1 MCRGRTRDR
10 LDSRTGGTDMIHV
23 ERSGQLGLIRI
34 DRPERMNC
42 FDYPTLVELQE
53 LVDAVKA
60 DESVRV
66 VVFTGT
72 GKAFSAGAD
81 LKERVTLNETEVRR
95 NVLAIREVFASIAAL
110 PQPTIAAV
118 NGHALGGGFEW
129 MLACDFR
136 IIVDGALVGLT
147 ETSFGIIPGAGG
159 TQRLPRLIGE
169 TRAKELIFTAKK
181 IDAATAERYG
191 LVSQVVATRDELLPA
206 CFELAA
212 AMLRNGPIAIRQ
224 AKQAI
229 DGGMDVSLADG
240 LRLETEAYEAVIPTE
255 DRLEALRAFAEKRT
269 PQFQGK

>member
-1 MCRGRTRDR
+1 
-10 LDSRTGGTDMIHV
+10 MIHF
-23 ERSGQLGLIRI
+23 ERSGQLALIRI

-181 IDAATAERYG
+181 IDAETAERYG

-269 PQFQGK
+269 PQFQGR

>member
-1 MCRGRTRDR
+1 
-10 LDSRTGGTDMIHV
+10 MIHV
-23 ERSGQLGLIRI
+23 ERSGQLALIRI

-53 LVDAVKA
+53 LVDAVKT

-181 IDAATAERYG
+181 IDAETAERYG

>member
-1 MCRGRTRDR
+1 MIHLER
-10 LDSRTGGTDMIHV
+10 LDHV
-23 ERSGQLGLIRI
+23 AVIRV
-34 DRPERMNC
+34 DRPERLNC
-42 FDYPTLVELQE
+42 FDYPTLVELKE
-53 LVDAVKA
+53 LVATVRREPDI
-60 DESVRV
+60 RV
-66 VVFTGT
+66 VLFTGT

-95 NVLAIREVFASIAAL
+95 NVEMIRDVFADIARL

-136 IIVDGALVGLT
+136 IIVNGALVGLT

-169 TRAKELIFTAKK
+169 TRAKEMIFTAKK
-181 IDAATAERYG
+181 IDAETAERYG
-191 LVSQVVATRDELLPA
+191 IVSRVVPTVEELMEVCLAFADE
-206 CFELAA
+206 
-212 AMLRNGPIAIRQ
+212 MLRNGPIAIRQ

-229 DGGMDVSLADG
+229 DQG
-240 LRLETEAYEAVIPTE
+240 LDHMLSEGLKLETAAYETVIPTE

>member
-1 MCRGRTRDR
+1 
-10 LDSRTGGTDMIHV
+10 MIHF
-23 ERSGQLGLIRI
+23 EQMDQIGLIRL

-42 FDYPTLVELQE
+42 LDYPTLMELQQ
-53 LVDAVKA
+53 LVDTVRQ
-60 DESVRV
+60 DRTIRV
-66 VVFTGT
+66 VIFTGT

-81 LKERVTLNETEVRR
+81 LKERTTLTEREVRR
-95 NVLAIREVFASIAAL
+95 NVEAIRDVFTNIADL

-136 IIVDGALVGLT
+136 IIVEGALVGLT

-181 IDAATAERYG
+181 IDATTAERYG
-191 LVSQVVATRDELLPA
+191 IVSRVVPTVEELMPV
-206 CFELAA
+206 CLAFA
-212 AMLRNGPIAIRQ
+212 GEMLRNGPVAIRQ

-229 DGGMDVSLADG
+229 DQG
-240 LRLETEAYEAVIPTE
+240 LDHPLSEGLKIETAAYEAVIPTE
-255 DRLEALRAFAEKRT
+255 DRMEALRAFAEKRT

>member
-1 MCRGRTRDR
+1 
-10 LDSRTGGTDMIHV
+10 MIHF
-23 ERSGQLGLIRI
+23 ERSGQLALIRI

-53 LVDAVKA
+53 LVDAVKT

-181 IDAATAERYG
+181 IDAETAERYG
-191 LVSQVVATRDELLPA
+191 LVSQVVATKDALLPA

-229 DGGMDVSLADG
+229 DVGMDVSLADG

-269 PQFQGK
+269 PQFQGR

>member
-1 MCRGRTRDR
+1 
-10 LDSRTGGTDMIHV
+10 MIHL
-23 ERSGQLGLIRI
+23 ERVGYVAIIRI

-42 FDYPTLVELQE
+42 FDYPTLVELQQ
-53 LVDAVKA
+53 LVTT
-60 DESVRV
+60 VRHDPTIRV
-66 VVFTGT
+66 AVFTGT

-81 LKERVTLNETEVRR
+81 LKERMTLNETEVRR
-95 NVLAIREVFASIAAL
+95 NVEAIRDVFTDIARL

-136 IIVDGALVGLT
+136 VIVKGALVGLT

-181 IDAATAERYG
+181 IDAETAEQYG
-191 LVSQVVATRDELLPA
+191 IVSRVVSTGEELMEVCLAFADE
-206 CFELAA
+206 
-212 AMLRNGPIAIRQ
+212 MLQNGPVAIRQ
-224 AKQAI
+224 AKMAI
-229 DGGMDVSLADG
+229 DQGLDHTLAQG
-240 LRLETEAYEAVIPTE
+240 LEIETTAYEVVIPTE

>member
-1 MCRGRTRDR
+1 MIHLER
-10 LDSRTGGTDMIHV
+10 LDHV
-23 ERSGQLGLIRI
+23 AVIRI

-42 FDYPTLVELQE
+42 FDYPTLVELQQ
-53 LVDAVKA
+53 LVTTVRHDPMI
-60 DESVRV
+60 RV
-66 VVFTGT
+66 VLFTGT

-81 LKERVTLNETEVRR
+81 LKERTTLDEAQVRR
-95 NVLAIREVFASIAAL
+95 NVAAIRDVFTDIANL

-136 IIVDGALVGLT
+136 IIVKGALIGLT

-181 IDAATAERYG
+181 IDAETAERYG
-191 LVSQVVATRDELLPA
+191 IVSRVVSTVEELMEV
-206 CFELAA
+206 CLAFA
-212 AMLRNGPIAIRQ
+212 EEMLRNGPIAIRQ

-229 DGGMDVSLADG
+229 DQGLNHSLSEG
-240 LRLETEAYEAVIPTE
+240 LEIETAAYETVIPTE
-255 DRLEALRAFAEKRT
+255 DRMEALRAFAEKRT

>member
-1 MCRGRTRDR
+1 MIHLER
-10 LDSRTGGTDMIHV
+10 LDHIAI
-23 ERSGQLGLIRI
+23 IRI
-34 DRPERMNC
+34 DRPERLNC
-42 FDYPTLVELQE
+42 FDYPTLVELKE
-53 LVDAVKA
+53 LVATVRREPDI
-60 DESVRV
+60 RV
-66 VVFTGT
+66 VLFTGT

-95 NVLAIREVFASIAAL
+95 NVEMIRDVFEDIARL

-136 IIVDGALVGLT
+136 MIVDGALVGLT

-181 IDAATAERYG
+181 IDAKTAEQYG
-191 LVSQVVATRDELLPA
+191 IVSRVVPTVEELMEVCLAFADE
-206 CFELAA
+206 
-212 AMLRNGPIAIRQ
+212 MLRNGPIAIRQ

-229 DGGMDVSLADG
+229 DRG
-240 LRLETEAYEAVIPTE
+240 LDQTLSEGLKLETAAYETVIPTE
-255 DRLEALRAFAEKRT
+255 DRLEALRAFAEKRR

>member
-1 MCRGRTRDR
+1 
-10 LDSRTGGTDMIHV
+10 MIHV
-23 ERSGQLGLIRI
+23 ERSGQLALIRI

-95 NVLAIREVFASIAAL
+95 NVLAIREVFSSIAAL

-181 IDAATAERYG
+181 IDAETAERYG

-206 CFELAA
+206 CSELAA

-269 PQFQGK
+269 PQFQGR

>member
-1 MCRGRTRDR
+1 MIHLER
-10 LDSRTGGTDMIHV
+10 LDHV
-23 ERSGQLGLIRI
+23 AVIRI

-42 FDYPTLVELQE
+42 FDYPTLVELQQ
-53 LVDAVKA
+53 LVTTVRHDPTI
-60 DESVRV
+60 RV
-66 VVFTGT
+66 VLFTGT

-81 LKERVTLNETEVRR
+81 LKERMTLNETEVRR
-95 NVLAIREVFASIAAL
+95 NVEAIRDVFTDIANL

-136 IIVDGALVGLT
+136 IIVKGALVGLT

-181 IDAATAERYG
+181 IDAETAERYG
-191 LVSQVVATRDELLPA
+191 IVSRVVSTVEELMEV
-206 CFELAA
+206 CLAFA
-212 AMLRNGPIAIRQ
+212 NEMLKNGPVAIRQ

-229 DGGMDVSLADG
+229 DQGRDGSLAEG
-240 LRLETEAYEAVIPTE
+240 LVLETAAYEVVIPTE
-255 DRLEALRAFAEKRT
+255 DRLEALQAFAEKRT

>member
-1 MCRGRTRDR
+1 
-10 LDSRTGGTDMIHV
+10 MIHF
-23 ERSGQLGLIRI
+23 ERMDQIGLIRL

-42 FDYPTLVELQE
+42 LDYPTLVELQQ
-53 LVDAVKA
+53 LVETVRQDATI
-60 DESVRV
+60 RV
-66 VVFTGT
+66 VIFTGT

-81 LKERVTLNETEVRR
+81 LKERTTLTEREVRR
-95 NVLAIREVFASIAAL
+95 NVEAIRDVFTNIADL

-136 IIVDGALVGLT
+136 IIVEGALVGLT

-181 IDAATAERYG
+181 IDATTAERYG
-191 LVSQVVATRDELLPA
+191 IVSRVVPTVEELMPV
-206 CFELAA
+206 CLAFA
-212 AMLRNGPIAIRQ
+212 GEMLRNGPVAIRQ

-229 DGGMDVSLADG
+229 DQG
-240 LRLETEAYEAVIPTE
+240 LDHPLSEGLKIETAAYEVVIPTE
-255 DRLEALRAFAEKRT
+255 DRMEALRAFAEKRT

>member
-1 MCRGRTRDR
+1 
-10 LDSRTGGTDMIHV
+10 MIHF

-53 LVDAVKA
+53 LVDAVKT

-181 IDAATAERYG
+181 IDAETAERYG

>member
-1 MCRGRTRDR
+1 MIHLER
-10 LDSRTGGTDMIHV
+10 LDHV
-23 ERSGQLGLIRI
+23 AVIRI
-34 DRPERMNC
+34 DRSERMNC
-42 FDYPTLVELQE
+42 FDYPTLVELQQ
-53 LVDAVKA
+53 LVTKVRHDPMI
-60 DESVRV
+60 RV
-66 VVFTGT
+66 VLFTGT

-81 LKERVTLNETEVRR
+81 LKERTTLDEAQVRR
-95 NVLAIREVFASIAAL
+95 NVAAIRDVFTDIANL

-136 IIVDGALVGLT
+136 IIVKGALIGLT

-181 IDAATAERYG
+181 IDAETAERYG
-191 LVSQVVATRDELLPA
+191 IVSRVVSTVEELMEV
-206 CFELAA
+206 CLAFA
-212 AMLRNGPIAIRQ
+212 EEMLRNGPIAIRQ

-229 DGGMDVSLADG
+229 DQGLNHSLSEG
-240 LRLETEAYEAVIPTE
+240 LEIETAAYETVIPTE
-255 DRLEALRAFAEKRT
+255 DRMEALRAFAEKRT

>member
-1 MCRGRTRDR
+1 
-10 LDSRTGGTDMIHV
+10 MIHF
-23 ERSGQLGLIRI
+23 ERMDQIGLIRL

-42 FDYPTLVELQE
+42 LDYPTLVELQQ
-53 LVDAVKA
+53 LVETVRQDATI
-60 DESVRV
+60 RV
-66 VVFTGT
+66 VIFTGT

-81 LKERVTLNETEVRR
+81 LKERMTLTEREVRR
-95 NVLAIREVFASIAAL
+95 NVEAIRDVFTNIANL

-136 IIVDGALVGLT
+136 IIVEGALVGLT

-181 IDAATAERYG
+181 IDATTAERYG
-191 LVSQVVATRDELLPA
+191 IVSRVVPTVEELMPV
-206 CFELAA
+206 CLAFA
-212 AMLRNGPIAIRQ
+212 GEMLRNGPVAIRQ

-229 DGGMDVSLADG
+229 DQG
-240 LRLETEAYEAVIPTE
+240 LDHPLSEGLKIETAAYEVVIPTE
-255 DRLEALRAFAEKRT
+255 DRMEALRAFAEKRT

>member
-1 MCRGRTRDR
+1 MIHLER
-10 LDSRTGGTDMIHV
+10 LDHV
-23 ERSGQLGLIRI
+23 AVIRI

-42 FDYPTLVELQE
+42 FDYPTLVELQQ
-53 LVDAVKA
+53 LVTTIRHDPMI
-60 DESVRV
+60 RV
-66 VVFTGT
+66 VLFTGT

-81 LKERVTLNETEVRR
+81 LKERTTLDEAQVRR
-95 NVLAIREVFASIAAL
+95 NVAAIRDVFTDIANL

-136 IIVDGALVGLT
+136 IIVKGALIGLT

-181 IDAATAERYG
+181 IDAETAERYG
-191 LVSQVVATRDELLPA
+191 IVSRVVSTVEELMEV
-206 CFELAA
+206 CLAFA
-212 AMLRNGPIAIRQ
+212 EEMLRNGPIAIRQ

-229 DGGMDVSLADG
+229 DQGLNHSLSEG
-240 LRLETEAYEAVIPTE
+240 LEIETAAYETVIPTE
-255 DRLEALRAFAEKRT
+255 DRMEALRAFAEKRT

>member
-1 MCRGRTRDR
+1 
-10 LDSRTGGTDMIHV
+10 MIHV
-23 ERSGQLGLIRI
+23 ERSGQLALIRI

-81 LKERVTLNETEVRR
+81 LKERVTLNEAEVRR

-181 IDAATAERYG
+181 IDAETAERYG

>member
-1 MCRGRTRDR
+1 MIHLER
-10 LDSRTGGTDMIHV
+10 LDHV
-23 ERSGQLGLIRI
+23 AVIRI

-42 FDYPTLVELQE
+42 FDYPTLVELQQ
-53 LVDAVKA
+53 LVTTIRHDPMI
-60 DESVRV
+60 RV
-66 VVFTGT
+66 VLFTGT

-81 LKERVTLNETEVRR
+81 LKERTTLDDAQVRR
-95 NVLAIREVFASIAAL
+95 NVAAIRDVFTDIANL

-136 IIVDGALVGLT
+136 IIVKGALIGLT

-181 IDAATAERYG
+181 IDAETAERYG
-191 LVSQVVATRDELLPA
+191 IVSRVVSTVEELMEV
-206 CFELAA
+206 CLAFA
-212 AMLRNGPIAIRQ
+212 EEMLRNGPIAIRQ

-229 DGGMDVSLADG
+229 DQGLNHSLSEG
-240 LRLETEAYEAVIPTE
+240 LEIETAAYETVIPTE
-255 DRLEALRAFAEKRT
+255 DRMEALRAFAEKRT

>member
-1 MCRGRTRDR
+1 
-10 LDSRTGGTDMIHV
+10 MIHF
-23 ERSGQLGLIRI
+23 ERMDQIGLIRL

-42 FDYPTLVELQE
+42 LDYPTLVELQQ
-53 LVDAVKA
+53 LVGTVRQDATI
-60 DESVRV
+60 RV
-66 VVFTGT
+66 VIFTGT

-81 LKERVTLNETEVRR
+81 LKERTTLTEHEVRR
-95 NVLAIREVFASIAAL
+95 NVEAIRDVFTSIADL

-136 IIVDGALVGLT
+136 IIVEGALVGLT

-181 IDAATAERYG
+181 IDATTAERYG
-191 LVSQVVATRDELLPA
+191 IVSRVVPTVEELMPV
-206 CFELAA
+206 CLAFA
-212 AMLRNGPIAIRQ
+212 GEMLRNGPVAIRQ

-229 DGGMDVSLADG
+229 DQG
-240 LRLETEAYEAVIPTE
+240 LDHPLSEGLKIETAAYEVVIPTE
-255 DRLEALRAFAEKRT
+255 DRMEALRAFAEKRT

>member
-1 MCRGRTRDR
+1 
-10 LDSRTGGTDMIHV
+10 MIHF
-23 ERSGQLGLIRI
+23 EQMDQIGLIRL

-42 FDYPTLVELQE
+42 LDYPTLVELQQ
-53 LVDAVKA
+53 LVDTVRQ
-60 DESVRV
+60 DTTIRV
-66 VVFTGT
+66 VIFTGT

-81 LKERVTLNETEVRR
+81 LKERTTLTEREVRR
-95 NVLAIREVFASIAAL
+95 NVEAIRDVFTNIADL

-136 IIVDGALVGLT
+136 IIVEGALVGLT

-181 IDAATAERYG
+181 IDATTAERYG
-191 LVSQVVATRDELLPA
+191 IVSRVVPTVEELMPVCLTFA
-206 CFELAA
+206 GE
-212 AMLRNGPIAIRQ
+212 MLRNGPVAIRQ

-229 DGGMDVSLADG
+229 DQG
-240 LRLETEAYEAVIPTE
+240 LDHPLSEGLKIETAAYEVVIPTE
-255 DRLEALRAFAEKRT
+255 DRMEALRAFAEKRT

>member
-1 MCRGRTRDR
+1 MIHLER
-10 LDSRTGGTDMIHV
+10 LDHV
-23 ERSGQLGLIRI
+23 AVIRV
-34 DRPERMNC
+34 DRPERLNC
-42 FDYPTLVELQE
+42 FDYPTLVELKE
-53 LVDAVKA
+53 LVATVRREPDI
-60 DESVRV
+60 RV
-66 VVFTGT
+66 VLFTGT

-95 NVLAIREVFASIAAL
+95 NVEMIRDVFADIARL

-136 IIVDGALVGLT
+136 IIVNGALVGLT

-169 TRAKELIFTAKK
+169 TRAKEMIFTAKK
-181 IDAATAERYG
+181 IDAKTAEQYG
-191 LVSQVVATRDELLPA
+191 IVSRVVPTVEELMEVCLAFADE
-206 CFELAA
+206 
-212 AMLRNGPIAIRQ
+212 MLRNGPIAIRQ
-224 AKQAI
+224 AKMAI
-229 DGGMDVSLADG
+229 DQGLDHTLAEG
-240 LRLETEAYEAVIPTE
+240 LGIETTAYEVVIPTE

>member
-1 MCRGRTRDR
+1 
-10 LDSRTGGTDMIHV
+10 MIHF
-23 ERSGQLGLIRI
+23 ERMDQIGLIRL

-42 FDYPTLVELQE
+42 LDYPTLMELQQ
-53 LVDAVKA
+53 LVDTVRQ
-60 DESVRV
+60 DTTIRV
-66 VVFTGT
+66 VIFTGT

-81 LKERVTLNETEVRR
+81 LKERTTLTEREVRR
-95 NVLAIREVFASIAAL
+95 NVEAIRDVFANIADL

-136 IIVDGALVGLT
+136 IIVEGALVGLT

-181 IDAATAERYG
+181 IDATTAERYG
-191 LVSQVVATRDELLPA
+191 IVSRVVPTVEELMPV
-206 CFELAA
+206 CLAFA
-212 AMLRNGPIAIRQ
+212 GEMLRNGPVAIRQ

-229 DGGMDVSLADG
+229 DQG
-240 LRLETEAYEAVIPTE
+240 LDHPLSEGLKIETAAYEVVIPTE
-255 DRLEALRAFAEKRT
+255 DRMEALRAFAEKRT

>member
-1 MCRGRTRDR
+1 
-10 LDSRTGGTDMIHV
+10 MIHF
-23 ERSGQLGLIRI
+23 ERSGQLALIRI

-53 LVDAVKA
+53 LVDAVKT

-181 IDAATAERYG
+181 IDAETAERYG
-191 LVSQVVATRDELLPA
+191 LVSQVVATKDALLSA

-229 DGGMDVSLADG
+229 DGGMNVSLADG

-269 PQFQGK
+269 PQFQGR

>member
-1 MCRGRTRDR
+1 
-10 LDSRTGGTDMIHV
+10 MIHL
-23 ERSGQLGLIRI
+23 ERVGYVAIIRI

-42 FDYPTLVELQE
+42 FDYPTLVELQQ
-53 LVDAVKA
+53 LVTT
-60 DESVRV
+60 VRHDPTIRV
-66 VVFTGT
+66 AVFTGT

-81 LKERVTLNETEVRR
+81 LKERMTLNETEVRR
-95 NVLAIREVFASIAAL
+95 NVEAIRDVFTDIARL

-136 IIVDGALVGLT
+136 VIVKGALVGLT

-181 IDAATAERYG
+181 IDAETAEQYG
-191 LVSQVVATRDELLPA
+191 IVSRVVSTGEELMEVCLAFADE
-206 CFELAA
+206 
-212 AMLRNGPIAIRQ
+212 MLQNGPVAIRQ
-224 AKQAI
+224 AKMAI
-229 DGGMDVSLADG
+229 DQGLDHTLAEG
-240 LRLETEAYEAVIPTE
+240 LEIETTAYEVVIPTE

>member
-1 MCRGRTRDR
+1 MIHLER
-10 LDSRTGGTDMIHV
+10 LDHV
-23 ERSGQLGLIRI
+23 AVIRI

-42 FDYPTLVELQE
+42 FDYPTLVELQQ
-53 LVDAVKA
+53 LVATVRHDPMI
-60 DESVRV
+60 RV
-66 VVFTGT
+66 VLFTGT

-81 LKERVTLNETEVRR
+81 LKERTTLDEAQVRR
-95 NVLAIREVFASIAAL
+95 NVAAIRDVFTDIANL

-136 IIVDGALVGLT
+136 IIVKGALIGLT

-159 TQRLPRLIGE
+159 TQRLPRLIGK

-181 IDAATAERYG
+181 IDAETAERYG
-191 LVSQVVATRDELLPA
+191 IVSRVVSTVEELMEV
-206 CFELAA
+206 CLAFA
-212 AMLRNGPIAIRQ
+212 EEMLRNGPIAIRQ

-229 DGGMDVSLADG
+229 DQGLNHSLSEG
-240 LRLETEAYEAVIPTE
+240 LEIETAAYETVIPTE
-255 DRLEALRAFAEKRT
+255 DRMEALRAFAEKRT

>member
-1 MCRGRTRDR
+1 MIHLER
-10 LDSRTGGTDMIHV
+10 LDHV
-23 ERSGQLGLIRI
+23 AVIRV
-34 DRPERMNC
+34 DRPERLNC
-42 FDYPTLVELQE
+42 FDYPTLVELKK
-53 LVDAVKA
+53 LVATVRREPDI
-60 DESVRV
+60 RV
-66 VVFTGT
+66 VLFTGT

-95 NVLAIREVFASIAAL
+95 NVEMIRDVFADIARL

-136 IIVDGALVGLT
+136 IIVNGALVGLT

-169 TRAKELIFTAKK
+169 TRAKEMIFTAKK
-181 IDAATAERYG
+181 IDAETAERYG
-191 LVSQVVATRDELLPA
+191 IVSRVVPTVEELMEV
-206 CFELAA
+206 CLAFA
-212 AMLRNGPIAIRQ
+212 DDMLRNGPIAIRQ

-229 DGGMDVSLADG
+229 DQG
-240 LRLETEAYEAVIPTE
+240 LDHTLSEGLKLETAAYEAVIPTE

>member
-1 MCRGRTRDR
+1 
-10 LDSRTGGTDMIHV
+10 MIHF
-23 ERSGQLGLIRI
+23 EQTGHIGLIRI

-42 FDYPTLVELQE
+42 FDYPTLVELQR
-53 LVDAVKA
+53 LVDM
-60 DESVRV
+60 VRV
-66 VVFTGT
+66 NPVIRVVLFTGT

-81 LKERVTLNETEVRR
+81 LKERMTLTETEVRR
-95 NVLAIREVFASIAAL
+95 NVVAIRDVFSSIAGL

-136 IIVDGALVGLT
+136 IIVKGALVGLT

-181 IDAATAERYG
+181 IDAETAERYG
-191 LVSQVVATRDELLPA
+191 IVSRVVSTVEELMEVCLAFADE
-206 CFELAA
+206 
-212 AMLRNGPIAIRQ
+212 MLQNGPVAIRQ

-229 DGGMDVSLADG
+229 DHGLDHTLAEG
-240 LRLETEAYEAVIPTE
+240 LKIETNAYEVVIPTE
-255 DRLEALRAFAEKRT
+255 DRLEALQAFAEKRT
-269 PQFQGK
+269 AQFQGK

>member
-1 MCRGRTRDR
+1 
-10 LDSRTGGTDMIHV
+10 MIHF
-23 ERSGQLGLIRI
+23 ERMDQIGLIRL

-42 FDYPTLVELQE
+42 LDYPTLVELQQ
-53 LVDAVKA
+53 LVETVRQDATI
-60 DESVRV
+60 RV
-66 VVFTGT
+66 VIFTGT

-81 LKERVTLNETEVRR
+81 LKERMTLTEREVRR
-95 NVLAIREVFASIAAL
+95 NVEAIRDVFTNITDL

-136 IIVDGALVGLT
+136 IIVEGALVGLT

-191 LVSQVVATRDELLPA
+191 IVSRVVPTVEELLPV
-206 CFELAA
+206 CFAFAGE
-212 AMLRNGPIAIRQ
+212 MLRNGPVAIRQ

-229 DGGMDVSLADG
+229 DQG
-240 LRLETEAYEAVIPTE
+240 LDHPLSEGLKIETAAYEVVIPTE
-255 DRLEALRAFAEKRT
+255 DRMEALRAFAEKRT

>member
-1 MCRGRTRDR
+1 MIHLER
-10 LDSRTGGTDMIHV
+10 LDHV
-23 ERSGQLGLIRI
+23 AVIRI

-42 FDYPTLVELQE
+42 FDYPTLVELQQ
-53 LVDAVKA
+53 LVATVRHNPMI
-60 DESVRV
+60 RV
-66 VVFTGT
+66 VLFTGT

-81 LKERVTLNETEVRR
+81 LKERTTLDETQVRR
-95 NVLAIREVFASIAAL
+95 NVAAIRDVFTDIANL

-136 IIVDGALVGLT
+136 IIVKGALIGLT

-181 IDAATAERYG
+181 IDAETAERYG
-191 LVSQVVATRDELLPA
+191 IVSRVVSTVEELMEVCLAFADE
-206 CFELAA
+206 
-212 AMLRNGPIAIRQ
+212 MLRNGPIAIRQ

-229 DGGMDVSLADG
+229 DQGLNHSLSEG
-240 LRLETEAYEAVIPTE
+240 LEIETAAYETVIPTE
-255 DRLEALRAFAEKRT
+255 DRMEALRAFAEKRT